1 MGSIRL
7 SLSPRWQP
15 RRRCRKHLTP
25 PAPARRPSHSYS
37 SSKTSGSP
45 SRLPALRLWVVRPRQ
60 GSLRHRRC
68 QPSLCRRRR
77 CRITLTTSSTASITR
92 SYPPREGGRG
102 GRAGRWHGS
111 TRGRGR
117 RTTPTSWCC
126 YTGCC
131 RSATQR
137 ARCSRRAT
145 PRRTAPRRPPRLCRA
160 MPYRVRRPS
169 PPPHLSPTYPLRPT
183 AADTQVVERALVRTD
198 RDRLV
203 LLREPAG
210 ECMHRT
216 RTRYAHA
223 HATCTCT
230 CSAPCSE
237 YAVCAHAFA
246 CACVV

>member
-169 PPPHLSPTYPLRPT
+169 PPPTSHPPTLFAPRLQTRKLWSEHWFELTETDLFFYASPQESVCT
-183 AADTQVVERALVRTD
+183 AHAPD
-198 RDRLV
+198 
-203 LLREPAG
+203 
-210 ECMHRT
+210 MHMHMQH
-216 RTRYAHA
+216 AHA
-223 HATCTCT
+223 HAVRH
-230 CSAPCSE
+230 
-237 YAVCAHAFA
+237 AVRMR
-246 CACVV
+246 CVHTHLHVHV